1 LEEELRSDLEE
12 KQHVISALQTKVTLL
27 KSGGKSVIDD
37 NGEDDTTANL
47 VDLSDN
53 GGNENHEDGGIIR
66 RDSEKV
72 AALED
77 KIKRLEGLLTKC
89 KESIKANKQKTNA
102 LTEVKER

>member
-1 LEEELRSDLEE
+1 MEEELRSDLEE

-72 AALED
+72 AALEGD
-77 KIKRLEGLLTKC
+77 C
-89 KESIKANKQKTNA
+89 DF
-102 LTEVKER
+102 

>member
-1 LEEELRSDLEE
+1 M
-12 KQHVISALQTKVTLL
+12 ISALQTKVTLL

-53 GGNENHEDGGIIR
+53 GGNESHEDGGIIR

-72 AALED
+72 AALEGD
-77 KIKRLEGLLTKC
+77 R
-89 KESIKANKQKTNA
+89 NF
-102 LTEVKER
+102 